1 MRRIKYI
8 TQEKANENIEYMYNI
23 AYDPQA
29 HSPNERVYLM
39 DGMWVYPDGSIEDDE
54 TGHER
59 TDIAPNSPFF
69 EAPSAK

>member
-1 MRRIKYI
+1 
-8 TQEKANENIEYMYNI
+8 MYNI